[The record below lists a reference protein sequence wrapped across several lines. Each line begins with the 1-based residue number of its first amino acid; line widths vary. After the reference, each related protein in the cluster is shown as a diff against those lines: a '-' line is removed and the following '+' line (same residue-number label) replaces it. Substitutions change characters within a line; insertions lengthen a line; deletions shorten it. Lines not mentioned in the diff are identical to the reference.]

1 MGSGVDMEARVIK
14 VLVTDHAPQVRE
26 TVARCLD
33 DCPGLS
39 VVATAERGQE
49 TIDKTRDFEPDIVT
63 MAMEMPDMNG
73 AEATRRIMAYTPTP
87 ILIVARAGHSSA
99 ELSFEAM
106 EAGALDVLLRPDA
119 ETLSPD
125 SPFIENLI
133 SKVRLLSQVPV
144 IVHLKGRRPEEQGEG
159 PGRTESPSRA
169 IAIASSTGGPK
180 QLPAFLALLP
190 QGLPCSLL
198 IVQHIDEGFI
208 EGLVQWLDR
217 RSQMPVALAQNG
229 DIIESGKI
237 YVAPD
242 GRHLVARRGGIL
254 GLEDSPPVDGFRPSG
269 SLLLESVARVYGEM
283 AIGVVLSGMG
293 SDGAEGIR
301 AIHEAGGKTVVQ
313 DEDSSI
319 VFGMPRAAIKT
330 GCVDYVLPADKIPA
344 KLIQW
349 VTDPFAWHADE
360 EEKSGPS

>member
-1 MGSGVDMEARVIK
+1 MEARVIK
-14 VLVTDHAPQVRE
+14 VLVADHSPQVRD
-26 TVARCLD
+26 TVARGLD
-33 DCPGLS
+33 GCPDLS
-39 VVATAERGQE
+39 VVATAECGQE
-49 TIDKTRDFEPDIVT
+49 TIDKTRDLDPDLVT
-63 MAMEMPDMNG
+63 MAMGMPDMNG

-87 ILIVARAGHSSA
+87 IVIVARAGHSSA

-119 ETLSPD
+119 DTLSPD

-144 IVHLKGRRPEEQGEG
+144 IAHLKGRKSDGQGDG
-159 PGRTESPSRA
+159 AGRTKSPERV

-180 QLPAFLALLP
+180 QLPTFLALLP
-190 QGLPCSLL
+190 KGLPCAVL

-229 DIIESGKI
+229 DIVESGKI

-254 GLEDSPPVDGFRPSG
+254 GLEDSPPVGGFRPSG
-269 SLLLESVARVYGEM
+269 SRLLESVARVYGEK
-283 AIGVVLSGMG
+283 AIGVILSGMG

-301 AIHEAGGKTVVQ
+301 AIHEAGGKAVVQ
-313 DEDSSI
+313 DEDTSI

-330 GCVDYVLPADKIPA
+330 GCVDYVLPVDRIPS

-349 VTDPFAWHADE
+349 ITDPFAWHTDE
-360 EEKSGPS
+360 EEKSRP